1 MEILESGQR
10 NIVILGAGFGG
21 ITALLHVYRR
31 LRRAGLAETYQI
43 ILVNNTWWQLY
54 TPALY
59 EIAAIPRGEANAI
72 ALKSAICI
80 PLDAILARLPGVKF
94 IGETVAALDPER
106 HTITFRNGDLVNF
119 EYCIVALG
127 AETNF
132 FGIPGLAEHGIPLKR
147 FEDAVHL
154 RNRIEE
160 LMRTTTGP
168 LRVVVA
174 GGGATGVEFAAEL
187 VNYLCFLKDRKIAG
201 TCQEEV
207 TLLEGGTEI
216 LAGFSPRVV
225 RWATRRLAALGI
237 RIRTNT
243 RIKSVAPNVLTLEN
257 GEILPCELLVWAGG
271 VKPAAA
277 LLHFGLPLNEK
288 GRITVNDHLE
298 ARPRIYAIG
307 DAAGYVDPAT
317 GKGLPWNIPVAEFQ
331 AKVAARNIIADIRSE
346 PKQTFRAMANYP
358 FILAVG
364 GKYALTDLVIIRLS
378 GLLGW
383 LAKQAVELRYLLA
396 ILGPRQAFALWM
408 KTLRVETRND
418 HH

>member
-1 MEILESGQR
+1 
-10 NIVILGAGFGG
+10 
-21 ITALLHVYRR
+21 
-31 LRRAGLAETYQI
+31 
-43 ILVNNTWWQLY
+43 
-54 TPALY
+54 
-59 EIAAIPRGEANAI
+59 
-72 ALKSAICI
+72 
-80 PLDAILARLPGVKF
+80 
-94 IGETVAALDPER
+94 
-106 HTITFRNGDLVNF
+106 
-119 EYCIVALG
+119 
-127 AETNF
+127 
-132 FGIPGLAEHGIPLKR
+132 
-147 FEDAVHL
+147 
-154 RNRIEE
+154 
-160 LMRTTTGP
+160 MRTTTGP

-298 ARPRIYAIG
+298 ARP
-307 DAAGYVDPAT
+307 
-317 GKGLPWNIPVAEFQ
+317 
-331 AKVAARNIIADIRSE
+331 
-346 PKQTFRAMANYP
+346 
-358 FILAVG
+358 
-364 GKYALTDLVIIRLS
+364 
-378 GLLGW
+378 
-383 LAKQAVELRYLLA
+383 
-396 ILGPRQAFALWM
+396 
-408 KTLRVETRND
+408 
-418 HH
+418 